1 MLQRPRL
8 LAGALAQPRH
18 QRWTNDQGSAVLE
31 AAIAIPALAAVTLA
45 LLWGLGLGITALAL
59 GDTARHAARALA
71 RGEPADQVAWWVSA
85 QAPRADIR
93 IEDAG
98 GMVTVML
105 SQDFSVPIP
114 ILDGAGTTIRQSST
128 AAKELRPW

>member
-1 MLQRPRL
+1 MLKRQRL
-8 LAGALAQPRH
+8 IAGVSASLRH
-18 QRWTNDQGSAVLE
+18 QRWADERGSAILE

-71 RGEPADQVAWWVSA
+71 RGESADQGAWWVNA
-85 QAPRADIR
+85 QAPRASVR
-93 IEDAG
+93 IQDEG
-98 GMVTVML
+98 GMVTVLL
-105 SQDFSVPIP
+105 SQEFSVPVP
-114 ILDGAGTTIRQSST
+114 ILDGAGATISQSAT